1 MADTLLAKF
10 RFVLAELAKPDAMQG
25 NWFVWA
31 AGQVAHVAIGVVL
44 AGGLLFVVPPIWAF
58 WGAALGY
65 AATKEVSD
73 FLQGQTW
80 ANARD
85 CVQDSLFV
93 ASGAALAVAIGGG
106 HERLFIVAACAAA
119 MGLGFGVLARL
130 ARGAKQ

>member
-1 MADTLLAKF
+1 MADTTLAKV
-10 RFVLAELAKPDAMQG
+10 RLVLAELAKPDAMQG

-58 WGAALGY
+58 WAVALGY

-93 ASGAALAVAIGGG
+93 TSGAALAVAIGGG
-106 HERLFIVAACAAA
+106 HDRLFIVAVASAVI
-119 MGLGFGVLARL
+119 GLGFGVWARIE
-130 ARGAKQ
+130 GGEDE